1 MKNLF
6 LHNLGWKLLSLAIA
20 VSLWFIMF
28 GGPRYNAT
36 VSAPIQFQQMPAAL
50 EIGADRPQFVTVEV
64 RGPARPLEQAALSKI
79 VVALDLSSVDKPGDR
94 AFPVTEDNVD
104 NLPAGVEFVRATPAR
119 IQLRF
124 QPVGG
129 PSRTP

>member
-1 MKNLF
+1 MKGLLLDNLV
-6 LHNLGWKLLSLAIA
+6 WKLLSLAIA

-28 GGPRYNAT
+28 GGPRYDAT
-36 VSAPIQFQQMPAAL
+36 VSAPLQFQQAPAAL

-64 RGPARPLEQAALSKI
+64 RGPARPLDRAALSNV

-94 AFPVTEDNVD
+94 AFPVTQENVS
-104 NLPAGVEFVRATPAR
+104 NLPAGVEFVRATPAK

>member
-1 MKNLF
+1 MKGLF
-6 LHNLGWKLLSLAIA
+6 LNNLGWKLLSLAIA
-20 VSLWFIMF
+20 IGLWFVMF
-28 GGPRYNAT
+28 GGPRYDAT
-36 VSAPIQFQQMPAAL
+36 VSAPLQLEQAPAAL

-64 RGPARPLEQAALSKI
+64 RGPARVLNRAALSGA
-79 VVALDLSSVDKPGDR
+79 VVTLDLSSVDKPGDR
-94 AFPVTEDNVD
+94 AFTITQADV

-124 QPVGG
+124 QPAGG